1 MKHSQLKKLIK
12 EEIRSALNEDKKY
25 LNDMSYEELIAHRKR
40 MDFKKASREEKK
52 YVKDLIDKKK
62 PLSEDSE
69 DRYTDKEML
78 QRTTAGEFPEYFTI
92 LDIIERYKEYVVGHL
107 RSEGELNE
115 VNELEAD
122 PTGEFQRRK
131 EKFISP
137 LRKSIV
143 KVLDDAFM
151 IATKNDQSEEELDR
165 SLKTITDI
173 MDNIVLS
180 TIRNKK
186 KYYKFD

>member
-1 MKHSQLKKLIK
+1 M
-12 EEIRSALNEDKKY
+12 
-25 LNDMSYEELIAHRKR
+25 
-40 MDFKKASREEKK
+40 
-52 YVKDLIDKKK
+52 
-62 PLSEDSE
+62 
-69 DRYTDKEML
+69 
-78 QRTTAGEFPEYFTI
+78 
-92 LDIIERYKEYVVGHL
+92 
-107 RSEGELNE
+107 
-115 VNELEAD
+115 NELEAD

-151 IATKNDQSEEELDR
+151 IAVKNDQSEEELDR

-173 MDNIVLS
+173 INNILLG

>member
-1 MKHSQLKKLIK
+1 
-12 EEIRSALNEDKKY
+12 
-25 LNDMSYEELIAHRKR
+25 

-62 PLSEDSE
+62 PLD
-69 DRYTDKEML
+69 
-78 QRTTAGEFPEYFTI
+78 
-92 LDIIERYKEYVVGHL
+92 
-107 RSEGELNE
+107 E

-151 IATKNDQSEEELDR
+151 IAVKNDQSEEELDR
-165 SLKTITDI
+165 SLKTITDVI
-173 MDNIVLS
+173 NNILLG
-180 TIRNKK
+180 TIRKKK